1 MNKLEWSLGTFEIID
16 DTLLP
21 FLFEDMY
28 LEKVEE
34 FFNNLASTD
43 PDKYIEVVDK
53 FDELLDAAD
62 ESMSEEECKE
72 DTKKYAK
79 IIYDAIQEI
88 SPDLLKE
95 IKFDPEYD
103 PTI

>member
-1 MNKLEWSLGTFEIID
+1 
-16 DTLLP
+16 
-21 FLFEDMY
+21 
-28 LEKVEE
+28 
-34 FFNNLASTD
+34 
-43 PDKYIEVVDK
+43 
-53 FDELLDAAD
+53 
-62 ESMSEEECKE
+62 MSEEECKE